1 MRSKRSHSKEVI
13 PERNNADIVGSKHE
27 DLKSNGQH
35 DPVSPAQNGAKAL
48 DMETERCPP
57 KKSNVLKSRSSSSGS
72 KSQKLGKSMVEFSKD
87 QMCSRT
93 ENTGQIDDELGANH
107 RN

>member
-1 MRSKRSHSKEVI
+1 
-13 PERNNADIVGSKHE
+13 
-27 DLKSNGQH
+27 
-35 DPVSPAQNGAKAL
+35 
-48 DMETERCPP
+48 METERCPP

-93 ENTGQIDDELGANH
+93 EHTCQIDDELDALPFRRVPFRRVSVNQSLQCLSADNPTVFYELEVTI
-107 RN
+107 RLVAAD